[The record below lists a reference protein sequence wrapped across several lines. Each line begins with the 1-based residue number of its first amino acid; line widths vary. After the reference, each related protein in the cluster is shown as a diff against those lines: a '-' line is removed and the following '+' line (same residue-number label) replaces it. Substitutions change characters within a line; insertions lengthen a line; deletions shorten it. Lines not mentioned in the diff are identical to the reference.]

1 MAGSKYWENF
11 ERVRVPL
18 PENEVVELHRNTRVD
33 NFDPYFEKQIQ
44 RRFVQDGREST
55 LGTFPWL
62 RLYQAD

>member
-44 RRFVQDGREST
+44 GIM
-55 LGTFPWL
+55 PC
-62 RLYQAD
+62 Y